1 MDQIVVVGASLA
13 GLRTA
18 ESLRAEGYDKR
29 IVVIGKESY
38 RPYDRPPLSKQLLT
52 GDSDQLDRLYLET
65 DDDLGIDWELGVGA
79 GALDLGTRAVEL
91 ADGRRIRFDGLVL
104 ACGTHAR
111 RPSFALDLDG
121 VTTLRTLDDAIALRR
136 RLRQTRRLAVVGAG
150 FIGCEVAAAARAL
163 GIEVAL
169 IDVAP
174 VPLAVAL
181 GNEVG
186 AACAA
191 LHAEHGV
198 VLELGCGV
206 AGLESNACALS
217 GVRLDDGRL
226 IVADT
231 AVIGVGATPSTAWL
245 EGSGLQ
251 IRDGVECDARLRA
264 IGASD
269 VVAVGDVARWPN
281 PTFDDRA
288 MRVEHWTHAAESA
301 AAGARALLHGDDAPV
316 FAPAPTFWSDQYD
329 VRIQSIG
336 LPALADECVITERD
350 VDGHR
355 LVAAYGHA
363 GRLVGAVAFNAPS
376 ALARMRSGIGGV
388 AVGGGSPHGS

>member
-18 ESLRAEGYDKR
+18 ESLRAEGYERR
-29 IVVIGKESY
+29 IVVVGKESH

-79 GALDLGTRAVEL
+79 EALDLGKRAVEL
-91 ADGRRIRFDGLVL
+91 ADGRRIPFDGLVL

-121 VTTLRTLDDAIALRR
+121 VTTLRTLDDAIALRH

-163 GIEVAL
+163 GIDVAL
-169 IDVAP
+169 IDVARA
-174 VPLAVAL
+174 PLVAAL
-181 GNEVG
+181 GEEVG
-186 AACAA
+186 AACAT

-206 AGLESNACALS
+206 AGLEGVAGALS

-226 IVADT
+226 IAADT
-231 AVIGVGATPSTAWL
+231 AVIGVGARPSTAWL

-264 IGASD
+264 IGADD

-281 PTFDDRA
+281 QAFDGRT

-301 AAGARALLHGDDAPV
+301 AAGAGTLLHGDDAPV

-336 LPALADECVITERD
+336 LPALADECVITERE

-363 GRLVGAVAFNAPS
+363 GRLVGAVAFNAPG
-376 ALARMRSGIGGV
+376 ALARMRGGIGGV
-388 AVGGGSPHGS
+388 AVGGGSPRGR

>member
-1 MDQIVVVGASLA
+1 MDEVVVVGGSLA
-13 GLRTA
+13 GFRAA
-18 ESLRAEGYDKR
+18 EALRAEGYDRR
-29 IVVIGKESY
+29 IVIVGKEPH

-52 GDSDQLDRLYLET
+52 GDSELPDRLYLET
-65 DDDLGIDWELGVGA
+65 DDELGIEWELGVGA
-79 GALDLGTRAVEL
+79 GALDLGSRAVEL
-91 ADGRRIRFDGLVL
+91 TDGRRIGFDGLVL

-111 RPSFALDLDG
+111 RPPFVLDLDG
-121 VTTLRTLDDAIALRR
+121 VMTLRTLDDAIALRR

-174 VPLAVAL
+174 APLAAAL

-186 AACAA
+186 AACAG

-206 AGLESNACALS
+206 AGLESAAGALS
-217 GVRLDDGRL
+217 GIRLDDGRL

-231 AVIGVGATPSTAWL
+231 AVIGVGAAPSTAWL

-251 IRDGVECDARLRA
+251 VRDGVECDARLRA
-264 IGASD
+264 VGAGD

-281 PTFDDRA
+281 PTFDGRA

-301 AAGARALLHGDDAPV
+301 AAGARALLHGDDAPA

-336 LPALADECVITERD
+336 VPALADECVITERD
-350 VDGHR
+350 ADGHR
-355 LVAAYGHA
+355 LVATYRHTGT
-363 GRLVGAVAFNAPS
+363 LVGAAAFNAPG
-376 ALARMRSGIGGV
+376 ALARMRGGIGGV
-388 AVGGGSPHGS
+388 AVGGGSSPGR